1 MRRCLL
7 PSQLYTITSPGP
19 LPSVSPPRCSTSFLN
34 PAAFAASA
42 TIFLTP
48 LCLMSVEDHPGH
60 TTEWFPFTSQNWD
73 LQTWHLVFIGA
84 TSSRSLLR
92 VASNQC
98 SGVIFHFLKDSGII
112 LVHLWFDPELGSTW
126 IFSWPESVA
135 HTRLCSWNSQCWKR
149 LSK

>member
-1 MRRCLL
+1 MYKNSNLRHLPVLL
-7 PSQLYTITSPGP
+7 VFLSKVLY
-19 LPSVSPPRCSTSFLN
+19 
-34 PAAFAASA
+34 
-42 TIFLTP
+42 FLTLAVILFLKLIKNCGWVHKLEEFLLAD
-48 LCLMSVEDHPGH
+48 LCFSYKRSAEFSCMQGY
-60 TTEWFPFTSQNWD
+60 

-112 LVHLWFDPELGSTW
+112 LVHLWFDPEMGSTW
-126 IFSWPESVA
+126 IFSWPENVA
-135 HTRLCSWNSQCWKR
+135 HTRLCSWSSQSWDR